1 MFDHFSRLRMKRL
14 TVVSPKRCDV
24 ISKYDRVYRLFFV
37 YNNDYKKATKS
48 KWNSAL
54 TAIYYVIGGKTKC

>member
-37 YNNDYKKATKS
+37 YNDYKKTTKS

-54 TAIYYVIGGKTKC
+54 TAIYYVIGGKSKC